1 MHTVDVG
8 RDTPEEEHPQLLI
21 DKLNFCCTVYD
32 FTLYDPSK
40 LPGKKA
46 KTATLKEISAY
57 LFESP
62 APSITSEEEVYA
74 ACTHLFA
81 TNIFRPLPPPSVS
94 SLVSA
99 GHPYEPPDSAD
110 EEDTLEPAWPHL
122 ELVYEIFLRFLSLLD
137 IKTLFLKKYIDQ
149 VFILNLFT
157 IFDTED
163 RRERACAKMILH
175 KIYAKIIQLRNFI
188 RSQMIITFQSFVY
201 ESEQFNG
208 IGELLEIFGS
218 IVSGY
223 QTPLKPEQ
231 IESLRKVILPLH
243 KPWSISTYHPQLAY
257 CIVQFLE
264 KDTSLLKYIVN
275 EGILRFW
282 PKAHSAKTVMF
293 LNELEECLEMVN
305 EADFVTVMVPVF
317 KRLAAGYTNTHFQLA
332 ERSLIVTYNATLFNM
347 ASNYVDVIL
356 PIVLPALN
364 AALHHWHIGIQGHAE
379 SILDK
384 WKEVNPELFDQC
396 MRELAHNKELEKKH
410 HDESKS
416 LWNTIEKFAARHS
429 HDYALL
435 NDKNEKRNSVGDDQS
450 NSVQKVLSEKIFN
463 GISSINPIPTRNE

>member
-1 MHTVDVG
+1 MVG
-8 RDTPEEEHPQLLI
+8 PITPDLRSFGIPRWRKVICDQI
-21 DKLNFCCTVYD
+21 DLRRIVFG
-32 FTLYDPSK
+32 S
-40 LPGKKA
+40 
-46 KTATLKEISAY
+46 
-57 LFESP
+57 
-62 APSITSEEEVYA
+62 
-74 ACTHLFA
+74 
-81 TNIFRPLPPPSVS
+81 
-94 SLVSA
+94 
-99 GHPYEPPDSAD
+99 
-110 EEDTLEPAWPHL
+110 EDTKNRD
-122 ELVYEIFLRFLSLLD
+122 LVYEIFLRFLSLLD
-137 IKTLFLKKYIDQ
+137 IKTLFLKKYINQ

-317 KRLAAGYTNTHFQLA
+317 KRLAAGYTNTHFQLYLLKDTD
-332 ERSLIVTYNATLFNM
+332 ELLQKYISRSSQKMSRSGGSLKQSEIQT
-347 ASNYVDVIL
+347 
-356 PIVLPALN
+356 
-364 AALHHWHIGIQGHAE
+364 GIRGHAE

-384 WKEVNPELFDQC
+384 WKDVNPELFDQC

-416 LWNTIEKFAARHS
+416 LWNTIEKFTARHS
-429 HDYALL
+429 HDYALVS
-435 NDKNEKRNSVGDDQS
+435 DKTEKRNSVGDDKS
-450 NSVQKVLSEKIFN
+450 SSVQKVLSEKILN
-463 GISSINPIPTRNE
+463 GISSINRIPTRNE